1 MSDRINKLTNI
12 YHDYTSIEYATELN
26 RRKITYA
33 EFQAFPRV
41 FKEIEEYGK
50 AETFMR
56 GLADYF
62 RRYGFGVQ
70 LDGINYVIVA

>member
-1 MSDRINKLTNI
+1 MSDRINKLANI
-12 YHDYTSIEYATELN
+12 FHDYSNIEHSSELN

-56 GLADYF
+56 GLAEYF
-62 RRYGFGVQ
+62 RRFGFGVK
-70 LDGINYVIVA
+70 LDGVNYVIVA